1 VEQAMKQFGSR
12 DRQRGATAVEFALV
26 AIIFVTLLMAIV
38 EFGRWM
44 YTLEMVAEATR
55 TGARVAVVC
64 DINDAKIKAEMQ
76 ARVPQLSLSNAQ
88 VSVQYFPAGC
98 SKSNCQGVQVG
109 VTGATFTPAIP
120 FLSVAFPIPP
130 FSTTLPRESLESV
143 NADGE
148 VNPVCV

>member
-1 VEQAMKQFGSR
+1 MKCFGSR
-12 DRQRGATAVEFALV
+12 NRQRGATAVEFALV
-26 AIIFVTLLMAIV
+26 AIIFVTLLMAII

-55 TGARVAVVC
+55 TGARMAVVC
-64 DINDAKIKAEMQ
+64 DINDSAIKAEIQ
-76 ARVPQLSLSNAQ
+76 ARVPQLSLSSTQ
-88 VSVQYFPAGC
+88 ISVQYFPAAC

-120 FLSVAFPIPP
+120 FLSAAFPIPP

-143 NADGE
+143 NAAGE